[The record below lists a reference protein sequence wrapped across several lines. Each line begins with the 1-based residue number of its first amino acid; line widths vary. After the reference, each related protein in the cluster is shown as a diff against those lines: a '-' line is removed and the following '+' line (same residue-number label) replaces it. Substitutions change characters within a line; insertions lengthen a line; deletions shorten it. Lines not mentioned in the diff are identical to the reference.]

1 MKIYRILNNNAV
13 VVKEDDQEKIVMGPG
28 IAFQKGKNDV
38 IPVQKIEKIFVVHE
52 ENEKFKQILATVPEE
67 HIEVAEHIISFA
79 EGKLMM
85 PLNDHIHISLTDHLS
100 FAIERVQ
107 KGIVLYNKLLGE
119 IKVLYKQ
126 EYEIGKYAI
135 RYVQERLG
143 VELPDDEAGYVAL
156 HIHTA
161 KMNTESM
168 QKTVKYTTMIKEMI
182 EYIESDFHQ
191 SIDED
196 SISYQRLVTHL
207 RYALS
212 RLESNEAFQI
222 MDDEML
228 SFLQTKYVRAY
239 RCARGL
245 ADILKNEYGLYLPE
259 SEIGYI
265 TLHVQRLQ
273 DAEMIE

>member
-1 MKIYRILNNNAV
+1 LNNNAV
-13 VVKEDDQEKIVMGPG
+13 VVKEGDQEKIVMGPG

-38 IPVQKIEKIFVVHE
+38 VPVQKIEKIFVVRE
-52 ENEKFKQILATVPEE
+52 ENEKFKQILATLPET
-67 HIEVAEHIISFA
+67 HIEVAEHIISYA
-79 EGKLMM
+79 EGELMM
-85 PLNDHIHISLTDHLS
+85 PLSDHIHISLTDHLS

-126 EYEIGKYAI
+126 EYDIGKYAI
-135 RYVQERLG
+135 RYVKERLG
-143 VELPDDEAGYVAL
+143 VDLPDDEAGYVAL

-168 QKTVKYTTMIKEMI
+168 KKTVKYTTMIKEMI
-182 EYIESDFHQ
+182 EHIESVFER

-207 RYALS
+207 RYALG

-222 MDDEML
+222 MDDDML
-228 SFLQTKYVRAY
+228 TFIQTKYDSAY
-239 RCARGL
+239 RCALGL
-245 ADILKNEYGLYLPE
+245 ADLLKKEYGLHLPE

-273 DAEMIE
+273 DAELV

>member
-1 MKIYRILNNNAV
+1 MKIYKILNNNAV
-13 VVKEDDQEKIVMGPG
+13 VVKEGDQEKIVMGPG

-38 IPVQKIEKIFVVHE
+38 VPVQKIEKIFVVRE
-52 ENEKFKQILATVPEE
+52 ENEKFKQILATLPEA
-67 HIEVAEHIISFA
+67 HIEVAEHIISYA
-79 EGKLMM
+79 EGELMM
-85 PLNDHIHISLTDHLS
+85 PLSDHIHISLTDHLS

-126 EYEIGKYAI
+126 EYDIGKYAI
-135 RYVQERLG
+135 RYVKERLG
-143 VELPDDEAGYVAL
+143 VDLPDDEAGYVAL

-168 QKTVKYTTMIKEMI
+168 KKTVKYTTMIKEMI
-182 EYIESDFHQ
+182 EHVESVFER

-207 RYALS
+207 RYALG

-222 MDDEML
+222 MDDDML
-228 SFLQTKYVRAY
+228 TFIQTKYDSAY
-239 RCARGL
+239 RCALGL
-245 ADILKNEYGLYLPE
+245 ADLLKKEYGLHLPK

-273 DAEMIE
+273 DAELV

>member
-1 MKIYRILNNNAV
+1 
-13 VVKEDDQEKIVMGPG
+13 MGPG

-38 IPVQKIEKIFVVHE
+38 IPVQKIEKIFVVRE
-52 ENEKFKQILATVPEE
+52 ENEKFKQILATVPEA
-67 HIEVAEHIISFA
+67 HIEVAEHIISYA
-79 EGKLMM
+79 EGELKM
-85 PLNDHIHISLTDHLS
+85 PLSDHIHISLTDHLS

-135 RYVQERLG
+135 RYVQKRLG

-168 QKTVKYTTMIKEMI
+168 KKTVKYTTMITEMI
-182 EYIESDFHQ
+182 EHIEAYFGQ

-228 SFLQTKYVRAY
+228 MFIQTKYEKAY
-239 RCARGL
+239 QCAFGL
-245 ADILKNEYGLYLPE
+245 SARLKNEYGLHLPE

-273 DAEMIE
+273 DAEAI